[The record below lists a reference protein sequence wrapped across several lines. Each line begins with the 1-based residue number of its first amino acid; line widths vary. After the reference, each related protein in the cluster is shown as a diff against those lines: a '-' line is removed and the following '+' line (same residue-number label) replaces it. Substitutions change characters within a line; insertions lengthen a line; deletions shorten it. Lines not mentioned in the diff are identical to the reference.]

1 MRAEAIARAVS
12 LLAFAAWCA
21 PLDAAI
27 LYKSVSPSGVIEFS
41 DVPPDRNTILERI
54 PVKRDDE
61 PSAPSDATGFDLP
74 PPRNGPASRTAD
86 AMIDKANAQLDL
98 AEHALAL
105 ARQGRWSDED
115 PTHLAT
121 PRMTK
126 TDLAR
131 VEFYRKGVHDA
142 RQGLMQ
148 ALAMKRKAE
157 PETYTALNTSP
168 LLR

>member
-1 MRAEAIARAVS
+1 MRAEAIARAAA
-12 LLAFAAWCA
+12 LLACAALCA
-21 PLDAAI
+21 PLHAAV
-27 LYKSVSPSGVIEFS
+27 LYKSVSPKGVIEFS
-41 DVPPDRNTILERI
+41 DIPPDQNTILERI
-54 PVKRDDE
+54 PVKRDGDPVD
-61 PSAPSDATGFDLP
+61 PSSATGFDLP
-74 PPRNGPASRTAD
+74 APRNGPASRAAD

-105 ARQGRWSDED
+105 ARQGRWSDVD

-121 PRMTK
+121 PKMTR

-131 VEFYRKGVHDA
+131 VDFYRKNVHDA
-142 RQGLMQ
+142 RQNLMQ